1 MGVKGTSLLYEHRRP
16 SVFSKEGENKD
27 EVHRR
32 EETLRLSSCF
42 FSVTMCAEKLHSVC
56 SEVPGQGRLV
66 PGVFGNGLRLSF
78 PCRGTLAVAM
88 VSPVALRGHEKN
100 ARRGRAAAT
109 RGQPAGTHRTPEG
122 PFRPFNMFFIGK
134 KNVTHLFLFFTEEF
148 LSGSRSYQGK
158 KR

>member
-66 PGVFGNGLRLSF
+66 PGVFGNGLRPSF
-78 PCRGTLAVAM
+78 PCQGTLAVAM

-109 RGQPAGTHRTPEG
+109 RS
-122 PFRPFNMFFIGK
+122 RPGWHPQDPGGSFSTFQHVF
-134 KNVTHLFLFFTEEF
+134 HWEEK
-148 LSGSRSYQGK
+148 SYTFVPVLH
-158 KR
+158 